1 MDTEKCAALLCVI
14 ESGSITAAAD
24 KLGYTVSGVSR
35 MMAAMETES
44 GFPLLVRSKSG
55 VVPTEDCLRLLPTLK
70 ELARLGELYEER
82 TSAVRGL
89 ETGVIR
95 VGSVYSAYYDWLA
108 QTIASFSLLHPGI
121 EIRFLQ
127 GSSSEFYSSLAE
139 HEVDFCIVSQR
150 EGDYDFF
157 PIRNDPLVAWVPK
170 NHPRVKDGFY
180 PLTDFETEPYIDTY
194 PGQETDNERVFRTN
208 GLSPCGQFLSVDIQA
223 TRAMVAAG
231 LGVSLCNS
239 ILAHGLDLNGI
250 VELETQP
257 RCDVEIGIAAPRKD
271 DRSPAAES
279 FLHFSLERIPKNKK
293 RCRN

>member
-14 ESGSITAAAD
+14 ESGSITAAAE
-24 KLGYTVSGVSR
+24 KLGYTVSGMSR

-55 VVPTEDCLRLLPTLK
+55 VVPTKDCIRLLPTVK
-70 ELARLGELYEER
+70 ELARLGGLYEEC
-82 TSAVRGL
+82 TSAVCGL

-108 QTIASFSLLHPGI
+108 QTIASFSALHPGI

-127 GSSSEFYSSLAE
+127 GSSSEFYAALAE
-139 HEVDFCIVSQR
+139 HEVDFCIVSRR
-150 EGDYDFF
+150 EGDYDFY
-157 PIRNDPLVAWVPK
+157 PLRRDPLVAWVPAD
-170 NHPRVKDGFY
+170 HPRVKDGSY
-180 PLTDFETEPYIDTY
+180 PLKDFVSEPYIDTY
-194 PGQETDNERVFRTN
+194 PGQETDNERAFRAN
-208 GLSPCGQFLSVDIQA
+208 GLSPHGQFLSVDIQA

-250 VELETQP
+250 AALETQP
-257 RCDVEIGIAAPRKD
+257 RSEIEIGVAAPRKAV
-271 DRSPAAES
+271 RSPAAEN
-279 FLHFSLERIPKNKK
+279 FLHFSLERIPDN
-293 RCRN
+293 

>member
-1 MDTEKCAALLCVI
+1 M
-14 ESGSITAAAD
+14 
-24 KLGYTVSGVSR
+24 
-35 MMAAMETES
+35 
-44 GFPLLVRSKSG
+44 
-55 VVPTEDCLRLLPTLK
+55 
-70 ELARLGELYEER
+70 
-82 TSAVRGL
+82 RGL

-108 QTIASFSLLHPGI
+108 QTIASFSSLHPGI
-121 EIRFLQ
+121 EIRFMQ

-139 HEVDFCIVSQR
+139 HEVDFCIVSRR

-157 PIRNDPLVAWVPK
+157 PLRKDPLVAWVPK

-194 PGQETDNERVFRTN
+194 PGQETDNERAFRAN
-208 GLSPCGQFLSVDIQA
+208 GLSPHGQFLSVDIQA

-257 RCDVEIGIAAPRKD
+257 RCEVEIGIAAPRKE
-271 DRSPAAES
+271 DRSPAAER
-279 FLHFSLERIPKNKK
+279 FLHFSLERIPKN
-293 RCRN
+293 

>member
-14 ESGSITAAAD
+14 ESGSITAAAE

-55 VVPTEDCLRLLPTLK
+55 VVPTEDCKSLLPTVK
-70 ELARLGELYEER
+70 ELARLGVLYKER
-82 TSAVRGL
+82 TSAVCGL

-95 VGSVYSAYYDWLA
+95 VGSVYGAYYDWLA
-108 QTIASFSLLHPGI
+108 QTIASFSARHPGI

-127 GSSSEFYSSLAE
+127 GSSSEFYTALAE
-139 HEVDFCIVSQR
+139 HEVDFCIVSRR
-150 EGDYDFF
+150 EGDYDFH
-157 PIRNDPLVAWVPK
+157 PLRRDPLVAWVPAD
-170 NHPRVKDGFY
+170 HPRVKDGFY
-180 PLTDFETEPYIDTY
+180 PLKDFETEPYIDTY
-194 PGQETDNERVFRTN
+194 PGQETDNERAFRAN
-208 GLSPCGQFLSVDIQA
+208 SLSPHGQFLSVDIQA

-239 ILAHGLDLNGI
+239 ILAHGLDLNGTT
-250 VELETQP
+250 ELETKP
-257 RCDVEIGIAAPRKD
+257 LCEVEVGIAAPRKA

-279 FLHFSLERIPKNKK
+279 FLRFSLERIPKE
-293 RCRN
+293 